1 MITEP
6 GKVLVVDDNDAGRY
20 VKRRILEQAGHS
32 VTEACEGFDAL
43 RIIVTAKPDVVVLD
57 VKLPDIKGTELCRK
71 LRDNDVG
78 VCVLMTSAAFVDPA
92 DRVAS
97 LESGADAYLIEPFD
111 PSELEAAVS
120 SLLRM
125 ARAEQSLLEANATLA
140 AKITERTRE
149 LADVATDLEIA
160 KENSARAE
168 EALWHTQK
176 LEAIGRLTGGIAH
189 DFNNLLTVVL
199 GNLEILERGLRD
211 APGNDK
217 WLRHIR
223 SSRRAASDCADIV
236 RQLLV
241 FARRDGL
248 RSEPIDINKSTGR
261 LADFIRRSVGEQ
273 TTVEI
278 ALSPTPAVCKIDPTH
293 FEAALLNLAVNA
305 RDAMPKGGHLR
316 IAIETR
322 SVTHAGEVDSA
333 GALLPADI
341 LPGDH
346 VVVSVVD
353 TGTGMT
359 PEIASHV
366 FAPFFT
372 TKDIGK
378 GSGLGLSQVFGFI
391 KQSGGYIALDS
402 APGKGARFVLFL
414 PLSDDQAAASRAPLD
429 AVGALPRGNGTI
441 LVVEDNDLVL
451 DYVVA
456 TTTELGYRVL
466 RATSAKEALDVI
478 ERGEPINLVFTDV
491 VMPHGMSG
499 VDLARE
505 VRHRCPDVKVL
516 ITSGY
521 SNRTLGDN
529 GEGEF
534 MSLVK
539 PYSSAELAKR
549 LREALGG

>member
-1 MITEP
+1 MTPQP

-20 VKRRILEQAGHS
+20 IKRRILEQAGHL
-32 VTEACEGFDAL
+32 VTEAREGFEAL
-43 RIIVTAKPDVVVLD
+43 RIIVATKPEVVVLD
-57 VKLPDIKGTELCRK
+57 VKLPDIRGTELCRK
-71 LRDNDVG
+71 LRENDVG

-111 PSELEAAVS
+111 PSELEAAVGN
-120 SLLRM
+120 LLRM

-149 LADVATDLEIA
+149 LAAVATDLEIE
-160 KENSARAE
+160 KENAARAE

-176 LEAIGRLTGGIAH
+176 LEAIGRMTGGIAH
-189 DFNNLLTVVL
+189 DFNNLLTVVM
-199 GNLEILERGLRD
+199 GNLEILEHGLH
-211 APGNDK
+211 AGPGNEK

-248 RSEPIDINKSTGR
+248 RSEAININKAIAR
-261 LADFIRRSVGEQ
+261 LEDFIRRSVGEQ
-273 TTVEI
+273 ITVEI
-278 ALSPTPAVCKIDPTH
+278 ALSETPAVCKIDPAH

-305 RDAMPKGGHLR
+305 RDAMPKGGRLQ
-316 IAIETR
+316 IATETR
-322 SVTHAGEVDSA
+322 SVTSTSAIDNA
-333 GALLPADI
+333 GALLPGDI
-341 LPGDH
+341 LPGDYA
-346 VVVSVVD
+346 VVSVVD
-353 TGTGMT
+353 TGIGMT
-359 PEIASHV
+359 AEIAEHV
-366 FAPFFT
+366 FEPFFT

-402 APGKGARFVLFL
+402 APGKGARFALFL
-414 PLSDDQAAASRAPLD
+414 PLSDEDAASRAPLD
-429 AVGALPRGNGTI
+429 AVGALPCGSGTI

-466 RATSAKEALDVI
+466 RAASAKEALQVI
-478 ERGEPINLVFTDV
+478 ETGEPINLLFTDV

-499 VDLARE
+499 IDLARE
-505 VRHRCPDVKVL
+505 VRQRRPDVKVL

-521 SNRTLGDN
+521 TSRALGDKD
-529 GEGEF
+529 EF

-539 PYSSAELAKR
+539 PYSSAELANK
-549 LREALGG
+549 LREALAG

>member
-1 MITEP
+1 MTPQP
-6 GKVLVVDDNDAGRY
+6 GKVLVVDDDDAGRY
-20 VKRRILEQAGHS
+20 IKRRILEQAGHL
-32 VTEACEGFDAL
+32 VTEAREGFEAL
-43 RIIVTAKPDVVVLD
+43 RIIVATKPEVVVLD
-57 VKLPDIKGTELCRK
+57 VKLPDIRGTELCRK
-71 LRDNDVG
+71 LRENDVG

-111 PSELEAAVS
+111 PSELEAAVGN
-120 SLLRM
+120 LLRM
-125 ARAEQSLLEANATLA
+125 ARAEQSLVEANATLA

-149 LADVATDLEIA
+149 LAAVATDLEIE
-160 KENSARAE
+160 KENAARAE

-189 DFNNLLTVVL
+189 DFNNLLTVVM
-199 GNLEILERGLRD
+199 GNLEILEHGLRD
-211 APGNDK
+211 AAGNEK

-248 RSEPIDINKSTGR
+248 RSEAININKAIAR
-261 LADFIRRSVGEQ
+261 LEDFIRRSVGEQ
-273 TTVEI
+273 ITVEI
-278 ALSPTPAVCKIDPTH
+278 ALSPIPAVCKIDPTH

-305 RDAMPKGGHLR
+305 RDAMPKGGRLR
-316 IAIETR
+316 IATETR
-322 SVTHAGEVDSA
+322 SVTPVGAIDNA
-333 GALLPADI
+333 GALLPGDI
-341 LPGDH
+341 LPGDY

-353 TGTGMT
+353 TGIGMT
-359 PEIASHV
+359 AEIASHV
-366 FAPFFT
+366 FEPFFT

-402 APGKGARFVLFL
+402 APDEGARFALFL
-414 PLSDDQAAASRAPLD
+414 PLSDEDAASRAPLD
-429 AVGALPRGNGTI
+429 AVGALPRGSGTI

-456 TTTELGYRVL
+456 TTMELGYRVL
-466 RATSAKEALDVI
+466 RATSAKEALEVI
-478 ERGEPINLVFTDV
+478 ESSEPINLLFTDV

-499 VDLARE
+499 IDLARE
-505 VRHRCPDVKVL
+505 VRRRRPEVKVL

-521 SNRTLGDN
+521 TSRALGDKD
-529 GEGEF
+529 EF

-539 PYSSAELAKR
+539 PYSSAELAKK
-549 LREALGG
+549 LRDALVG

>member
-1 MITEP
+1 VIAGP
-6 GKVLVVDDNDAGRY
+6 GKVLVVDDDDAGRY

-32 VTEACEGFDAL
+32 VTEAREGFEAL
-43 RIIVTAKPDVVVLD
+43 RIIVAAKPDVVVLD
-57 VKLPDIKGTELCRK
+57 VKLPDIRGTELCRK
-71 LRDNDVG
+71 LRENDVS

-111 PSELEAAVS
+111 RSELEAAVN

-140 AKITERTRE
+140 AKVTERTRE
-149 LADVATDLEIA
+149 LADVASDLEIA

-168 EALWHTQK
+168 EVLWHTQK

-199 GNLEILERGLRD
+199 GNLELLEYGLRD

-223 SSRRAASDCADIV
+223 SSRRAAGDCADIL

-248 RSEPIDINKSTGR
+248 RSEPIDINKSVAR
-261 LADFIRRSVGEQ
+261 LEDFIRRSVGEQ

-278 ALSPTPAVCKIDPTH
+278 ALSPAPAVCKIDPTH
-293 FEAALLNLAVNA
+293 FDAALLNLAVNA

-316 IAIETR
+316 IAVEMQ
-322 SVTHAGEVDSA
+322 SVTHAGEIDST
-333 GALLPADI
+333 GAPLPADI
-341 LPGDH
+341 LPGDY

-353 TGTGMT
+353 TGVGMT
-359 PEIASHV
+359 TDIASHV
-366 FAPFFT
+366 FEPFFT

-402 APGKGARFVLFL
+402 APDEGARFVLFL
-414 PLSDDQAAASRAPLD
+414 PLSGEPAVVSRAPLD
-429 AVGALPRGNGTI
+429 AVDALPRGDGTI

-451 DYVVA
+451 DYVAA
-456 TTTELGYRVL
+456 TTMELGYRVL

-478 ERGEPINLVFTDV
+478 ASGERINLLFTDV
-491 VMPHGMSG
+491 VVPHGISG
-499 VDLARE
+499 IDLARE
-505 VRHRCPDVKVL
+505 VRRRRPDVKVL

-521 SNRTLGDN
+521 SGRPHGE
-529 GEGEF
+529 EGEF

-549 LREALGG
+549 LREALRS